1 MIGNVV
7 IEKKEK
13 IGQPKFLLAAT
24 YSLFSSAFF
33 LVFPQMLNVCVRVC
47 TTLQITPKRVVY
59 N

>member
-1 MIGNVV
+1 MIGSVV

-33 LVFPQMLNVCVRVC
+33 SLPAGAECVC
-47 TTLQITPKRVVY
+47 TCVY
-59 N
+59 HFTNNTK